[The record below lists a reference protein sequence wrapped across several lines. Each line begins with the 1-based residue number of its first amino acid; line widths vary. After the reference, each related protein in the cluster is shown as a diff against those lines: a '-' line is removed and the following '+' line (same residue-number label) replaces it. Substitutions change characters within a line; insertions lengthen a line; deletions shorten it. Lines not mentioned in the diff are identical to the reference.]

1 MIQTKVIKAGKGVGM
16 KNKNIIE
23 INNLSFSYST
33 QGTHHLSHNNPELI
47 LKNISINI
55 KRNSIVGIAGK
66 SGCGKTTLGKI
77 ITNYFKYSSL
87 KPQKSGDILYFS
99 QDGTR
104 FNIESNKFGNEFEIS
119 PIQMIF
125 QEPKTSLNMKMN
137 LKKQLCEA
145 ILLKNNKI
153 NKRDLNELVQKL
165 SSELYIADLLD
176 KKPENISGG
185 QRRRFGIAKILS
197 LQPDLI
203 LADEPVASLDV
214 SIKYEILEVLY
225 KLREKGI
232 TLIMISH
239 DISLLENYADTIFI
253 MDDGEIVEEWNPKAS
268 KSPSMEKARELVD
281 DSNFVNQIL
290 NKLN

>member
-1 MIQTKVIKAGKGVGM
+1 MMILTVGKGVGM
-16 KNKNIIE
+16 KNNNIIE
-23 INNLSFSYST
+23 ISNLSFAYSKMDT
-33 QGTHHLSHNNPELI
+33 DHLSIDKTQNI

-55 KRNSIVGIAGK
+55 TRNSIVGIAGK

-77 ITNYFKYSSL
+77 ITNYFKYSSI
-87 KPQKSGDILYFS
+87 KPQKSGEIVYIN
-99 QDGTR
+99 QDSKR
-104 FNIESNKFGNEFEIS
+104 YNVESNDFENEFEIS

-145 ILLKNNKI
+145 ISLKNNKI
-153 NKRDLNELVQKL
+153 NEMDMNELVQKL
-165 SSELYIADLLD
+165 SSELYIEDLLD

-197 LQPDLI
+197 LEPDLI

-214 SIKYEILEVLY
+214 SIKHEILEVLY

-239 DISLLENYADTIFI
+239 DISLLENYADTIFV
-253 MDDGEIVEEWNPKAS
+253 MDDGEIVEEWNPQTAKG
-268 KSPSMEKARELVD
+268 PVMEKAQELVA

>member
-1 MIQTKVIKAGKGVGM
+1 MMILTVGKGVGM
-16 KNKNIIE
+16 KNNNIIE
-23 INNLSFSYST
+23 ISNLSFAYSKMDT
-33 QGTHHLSHNNPELI
+33 GHLSQDKNQNI

-55 KRNSIVGIAGK
+55 KRKSIVGIAGK

-87 KPQKSGDILYFS
+87 NPQKSGDIVYINQS
-99 QDGTR
+99 GKK
-104 FNIESNKFGNEFEIS
+104 FNIESNEFENEFEIS

-145 ILLKNNKI
+145 ISLKNNKI
-153 NKRDLNELVQKL
+153 NERDMNELVQKL
-165 SSELYIADLLD
+165 SSELYIEDLLD

-197 LQPDLI
+197 LEPDLI

-214 SIKYEILEVLY
+214 SIKHEILEVLY

-239 DISLLENYADTIFI
+239 DISLLENYADTIFV
-253 MDDGEIVEEWNPKAS
+253 MDDGEIVEEWNPKTA
-268 KSPSMEKARELVD
+268 KGPSMEKAQELVA

>member
-1 MIQTKVIKAGKGVGM
+1 MILIVGKGVGM
-16 KNKNIIE
+16 KNNNIIE
-23 INNLSFSYST
+23 ISNLSFAYSKMDT
-33 QGTHHLSHNNPELI
+33 GHLSQDKNQNI

-55 KRNSIVGIAGK
+55 KRKSIVGIAGK

-87 KPQKSGDILYFS
+87 KPQKSGDIVYINQS
-99 QDGTR
+99 GKK
-104 FNIESNKFGNEFEIS
+104 FNIESNEFENEFEIS

-137 LKKQLCEA
+137 LKKQLSEA
-145 ILLKNNKI
+145 ILLNNNKI
-153 NKRDLNELVQKL
+153 NKKDMNELVQKL
-165 SSELYIADLLD
+165 SSELYIEDLLD

-185 QRRRFGIAKILS
+185 QRRRFGIAKILA
-197 LQPDLI
+197 LKPDLI

-214 SIKYEILEVLY
+214 SIKHEILEVLY
-225 KLREKGI
+225 KLRGKGI

-253 MDDGEIVEEWNPKAS
+253 MDDGEIVEEWNPKTA
-268 KSPSMEKARELVD
+268 KGPSMEKAQELVA

>member
-1 MIQTKVIKAGKGVGM
+1 M

-33 QGTHHLSHNNPELI
+33 QGTHHLSQNNAEMI

-77 ITNYFKYSSL
+77 LTNYFKYSSL
-87 KPQKSGDILYFS
+87 KPQKSGDIVYFS

-104 FNIESNKFGNEFEIS
+104 YNIESNEFDNEFEIS

-145 ILLKNNKI
+145 IALKNNKI
-153 NKRDLNELVQKL
+153 SERDMNKLVQKL
-165 SSELYIADLLD
+165 SSELYIEDLLE

-197 LQPDLI
+197 LKPDLI

-225 KLREKGI
+225 KLRLKGI

-239 DISLLENYADTIFI
+239 DISLLENYADTILI
-253 MDDGEIVEEWNPKAS
+253 MDNGEIVEEWNPKTTQV
-268 KSPSMEKARELVD
+268 PLMDKAKTLVD
-281 DSNFVNQIL
+281 DSKFVNQIL
-290 NKLN
+290 NKLH

>member
-1 MIQTKVIKAGKGVGM
+1 MMILTVGKGVGM
-16 KNKNIIE
+16 KNNNIIE
-23 INNLSFSYST
+23 INNLSFAYSKMDT
-33 QGTHHLSHNNPELI
+33 GHLSQDKNQNI

-55 KRNSIVGIAGK
+55 KRKSIVGIAGK

-87 KPQKSGDILYFS
+87 KPQKSGDIVYINQS
-99 QDGTR
+99 GKK
-104 FNIESNKFGNEFEIS
+104 FNIESNEFENEFEIS

-137 LKKQLCEA
+137 LKKQLSEA
-145 ILLKNNKI
+145 ILLNNNKI
-153 NKRDLNELVQKL
+153 NKKDMNELVQKL
-165 SSELYIADLLD
+165 SSELYIEDLLD

-197 LQPDLI
+197 LEPDLI

-214 SIKYEILEVLY
+214 SIKHEILEVLY

-253 MDDGEIVEEWNPKAS
+253 MDDGEIVEEWNPKTA
-268 KSPSMEKARELVD
+268 KGPSMEKARELVA

>member
-1 MIQTKVIKAGKGVGM
+1 MILTVGKGVGM
-16 KNKNIIE
+16 KNNNIIE
-23 INNLSFSYST
+23 ISNLSFAYSKMDT
-33 QGTHHLSHNNPELI
+33 GHLSQDKNQNI

-55 KRNSIVGIAGK
+55 KRKSIVGIAGK

-87 KPQKSGDILYFS
+87 KPQKSGDIVYINQS
-99 QDGTR
+99 GKK
-104 FNIESNKFGNEFEIS
+104 FNIESNEFENEFEIS

-137 LKKQLCEA
+137 LKKQLSEA
-145 ILLKNNKI
+145 ILLNNNKI
-153 NKRDLNELVQKL
+153 NKKDMNELVQKL
-165 SSELYIADLLD
+165 SSELYIEDLLD

-185 QRRRFGIAKILS
+185 QRRRFGIAKILA
-197 LQPDLI
+197 LEPDLI

-253 MDDGEIVEEWNPKAS
+253 MDDGEIVEEWNPKTT
-268 KSPSMEKARELVD
+268 KVPSMEKARELVD

-290 NKLN
+290 NKLH

>member
-1 MIQTKVIKAGKGVGM
+1 MVAGKGVGM
-16 KNKNIIE
+16 KASNIIE
-23 INNLSFSYST
+23 IDDLSFSYSVVDIEHPS
-33 QGTHHLSHNNPELI
+33 QSRYKKI
-47 LKNISINI
+47 LQNISICI
-55 KRNSIVGIAGK
+55 KRNSIIGIAGK

-77 ITNYFKYSSL
+77 ITNYFKYNQL
-87 KPQKSGDILYFS
+87 KCKKSGNIVYIN
-99 QDGTR
+99 QNGEKY
-104 FNIESNKFGNEFEIS
+104 NIESKDFENKYKIS
-119 PIQMIF
+119 PVQMIF

-137 LKKQLCEA
+137 LRKQLCEA
-145 ILLKNNKI
+145 ISLRNDQITNTAK
-153 NKRDLNELVQKL
+153 DELVQKL
-165 SSELYIADLLD
+165 SSELYIGDILD

-197 LQPDLI
+197 VEPDLI

-214 SIKYEILEVLY
+214 SIKHEILEVLY

-253 MDDGEIVEEWNPKAS
+253 MDNGAIIEQWNPNIAKV
-268 KSPSMEKARELVD
+268 PEMESARELVD

-290 NKLN
+290 DKLN

>member
-1 MIQTKVIKAGKGVGM
+1 MMILTVGKDVGM
-16 KNKNIIE
+16 KNNNIIE
-23 INNLSFSYST
+23 INNLSFAYSKMDT
-33 QGTHHLSHNNPELI
+33 SHLSQDKNQNI

-55 KRNSIVGIAGK
+55 KRKSIVGIAGK

-87 KPQKSGDILYFS
+87 KPQKSGDIVYINKS
-99 QDGTR
+99 GNK
-104 FNIESNKFGNEFEIS
+104 FNIESNEFENEFVIS

-137 LKKQLCEA
+137 LKKQLSEA

-153 NKRDLNELVQKL
+153 NKKDINKLVQKL
-165 SSELYIADLLD
+165 SSELYIEDLLD

-185 QRRRFGIAKILS
+185 QRRRFGIAKILA
-197 LQPDLI
+197 LEPDLI

-214 SIKYEILEVLY
+214 SIKHEILEVLY

-253 MDDGEIVEEWNPKAS
+253 MDDGEIVEEWNPKTA
-268 KSPSMEKARELVD
+268 KGPSMEKAQELVA

>member
-1 MIQTKVIKAGKGVGM
+1 MMILIVGKGVGM
-16 KNKNIIE
+16 KNNNIIE
-23 INNLSFSYST
+23 ISNLSFAYSKMDT
-33 QGTHHLSHNNPELI
+33 GHLSQDKNQNI

-55 KRNSIVGIAGK
+55 KRKSIVGIAGK

-87 KPQKSGDILYFS
+87 KPQKSGDIVYINQS
-99 QDGTR
+99 GKK
-104 FNIESNKFGNEFEIS
+104 FNIESNEFENEFEIS

-137 LKKQLCEA
+137 LKKQLSEA
-145 ILLKNNKI
+145 ILLNNNKI
-153 NKRDLNELVQKL
+153 NKKDMNELVQKL
-165 SSELYIADLLD
+165 SSELYIEDLLD

-185 QRRRFGIAKILS
+185 QRRRFGIAKILA
-197 LQPDLI
+197 LKPDLI

-214 SIKYEILEVLY
+214 SIKHEILEVLY
-225 KLREKGI
+225 KLRGKGI

-253 MDDGEIVEEWNPKAS
+253 MDDGEIVEEWNPKTA
-268 KSPSMEKARELVD
+268 KGPSMEKAQELVA

>member
-1 MIQTKVIKAGKGVGM
+1 MILTVGKGVGM
-16 KNKNIIE
+16 KNNNIIE
-23 INNLSFSYST
+23 ISNLSFAYSKMDT
-33 QGTHHLSHNNPELI
+33 GHLSQDKNQNI

-55 KRNSIVGIAGK
+55 KRKSIVGIAGK

-87 KPQKSGDILYFS
+87 NPQKSGDIVYINQS
-99 QDGTR
+99 GKK
-104 FNIESNKFGNEFEIS
+104 FNIESNEFENEFEIS

-145 ILLKNNKI
+145 ISLKNNKI
-153 NKRDLNELVQKL
+153 NERDMNELVQKL
-165 SSELYIADLLD
+165 SSELYIEDLLD

-185 QRRRFGIAKILS
+185 QRRRFGIAKILA
-197 LQPDLI
+197 LEPDLI

-214 SIKYEILEVLY
+214 SIKHEILEVLY

-239 DISLLENYADTIFI
+239 DISLLKNYADTIFI
-253 MDDGEIVEEWNPKAS
+253 MDDGEIVEEWNPKTA
-268 KSPSMEKARELVD
+268 KGPSMEKARELVD

>member
-1 MIQTKVIKAGKGVGM
+1 MILTVGKGVGM
-16 KNKNIIE
+16 KNNNIIE
-23 INNLSFSYST
+23 ISNLSFAYSAKDT
-33 QGTHHLSHNNPELI
+33 GHLSRDKTQNI

-87 KPQKSGDILYFS
+87 KPQKSGDIVYINKA
-99 QDGTR
+99 GR
-104 FNIESNKFGNEFEIS
+104 RYNVESNDFDNEFEIS

-137 LKKQLCEA
+137 LKKQLSEA

-153 NKRDLNELVQKL
+153 NKKDINKLVQKL
-165 SSELYIADLLD
+165 SSELYIEDLLD

-197 LQPDLI
+197 LEPDLI

-214 SIKYEILEVLY
+214 SIKHEILEVLY

-253 MDDGEIVEEWNPKAS
+253 MDDGEIVEEWNPKTA
-268 KSPSMEKARELVD
+268 KGPSMEKARELVD

>member
-1 MIQTKVIKAGKGVGM
+1 MMILTVGKGVGM
-16 KNKNIIE
+16 KNNNIIE
-23 INNLSFSYST
+23 INNLSFAYSKMDT
-33 QGTHHLSHNNPELI
+33 GHLSQDKNQNI

-55 KRNSIVGIAGK
+55 KRKSIVGIAGK

-87 KPQKSGDILYFS
+87 KPQKSGDIVYINQS
-99 QDGTR
+99 GKK
-104 FNIESNKFGNEFEIS
+104 FNIESNEFENEFEIS

-137 LKKQLCEA
+137 LKKQLSEA
-145 ILLKNNKI
+145 ILLNNNKI
-153 NKRDLNELVQKL
+153 NKKDMNELVQKL
-165 SSELYIADLLD
+165 SSELYIEDLLD

-185 QRRRFGIAKILS
+185 QRRRFGIAKILA
-197 LQPDLI
+197 LEPDLI

-225 KLREKGI
+225 KLRGKGI

-253 MDDGEIVEEWNPKAS
+253 MDDGEIVEEWNPKTA
-268 KSPSMEKARELVD
+268 KGPSMEKAQELVA

>member
-1 MIQTKVIKAGKGVGM
+1 MMILTVGKGVGM
-16 KNKNIIE
+16 KNNNIIE
-23 INNLSFSYST
+23 INNLSFAYSAKDT
-33 QGTHHLSHNNPELI
+33 GHLSIDKTQNI

-87 KPQKSGDILYFS
+87 KPQKSGDIVYIN
-99 QDGTR
+99 QVGGR
-104 FNIESNKFGNEFEIS
+104 YNVESNDFDNEFEIS

-145 ILLKNNKI
+145 ISLKNNKI
-153 NKRDLNELVQKL
+153 NERDMNELVQKL
-165 SSELYIADLLD
+165 SSELYIEDLLD

-185 QRRRFGIAKILS
+185 QRRRFGIAKILA
-197 LQPDLI
+197 LKPDLI

-225 KLREKGI
+225 RLREKGI

-239 DISLLENYADTIFI
+239 DIALLENYADTIFV
-253 MDDGEIVEEWNPKAS
+253 MDDGEIVEEWNPKTT
-268 KSPSMEKARELVD
+268 KGPSMEKARELVD

>member
-1 MIQTKVIKAGKGVGM
+1 MMILTVGKGVGM
-16 KNKNIIE
+16 KNNNIIE
-23 INNLSFSYST
+23 INNLSFAYSKMDT
-33 QGTHHLSHNNPELI
+33 GHLSQDKNQNI

-55 KRNSIVGIAGK
+55 KRKSIVGIAGK

-87 KPQKSGDILYFS
+87 NPQKSGDIVYINQS
-99 QDGTR
+99 GKK
-104 FNIESNKFGNEFEIS
+104 FNIESNEFENEFEIS

-137 LKKQLCEA
+137 LKKQLSEA
-145 ILLKNNKI
+145 ILLNNNKI
-153 NKRDLNELVQKL
+153 NKKDMNELVQKL
-165 SSELYIADLLD
+165 SSELYIEDLLD

-197 LQPDLI
+197 LEPDLI

-253 MDDGEIVEEWNPKAS
+253 MDDGEIVEEWNPKTA
-268 KSPSMEKARELVD
+268 KGPSMEKAQELVA

>member
-1 MIQTKVIKAGKGVGM
+1 MKILTAGKGVGM
-16 KNKNIIE
+16 KNNIIIE
-23 INNLSFSYST
+23 INNLSFSYFAKDT
-33 QGTHHLSHNNPELI
+33 GHLSQDKNQNI

-55 KRNSIVGIAGK
+55 KRKSIVEIAGK

-87 KPQKSGDILYFS
+87 NPQKSGDIVYINQS
-99 QDGTR
+99 GKK
-104 FNIESNKFGNEFEIS
+104 FNIESNEFENEFEIS

-137 LKKQLCEA
+137 LKKQLSEA
-145 ILLKNNKI
+145 ILLNNNKI
-153 NKRDLNELVQKL
+153 NKKDMNELVQKL
-165 SSELYIADLLD
+165 SSELYIEDLLD

-185 QRRRFGIAKILS
+185 QRRRFGIAKILA
-197 LQPDLI
+197 LEPDLI

-225 KLREKGI
+225 KLRGKGI

-253 MDDGEIVEEWNPKAS
+253 MDDGEIVEEWNPKTA
-268 KSPSMEKARELVD
+268 KGPSMEKAQELVA

>member
-1 MIQTKVIKAGKGVGM
+1 MMILIVGKGVGM
-16 KNKNIIE
+16 KNNNIIE
-23 INNLSFSYST
+23 ISNLSFAYSKMDT
-33 QGTHHLSHNNPELI
+33 GHLSQDKNQNI

-55 KRNSIVGIAGK
+55 KRKSIVGIAGK

-87 KPQKSGDILYFS
+87 KPQKSGDIVYINQS
-99 QDGTR
+99 GKK
-104 FNIESNKFGNEFEIS
+104 FNIESNEFENEFEIS

-145 ILLKNNKI
+145 ISLKNNKI
-153 NKRDLNELVQKL
+153 NERDMNELVQKL
-165 SSELYIADLLD
+165 SSELYIEDLLD

-185 QRRRFGIAKILS
+185 QRRRFGIAKILA
-197 LQPDLI
+197 LEPDLI

-225 KLREKGI
+225 KLRGKGI

-239 DISLLENYADTIFI
+239 DISLLENYADTIFV
-253 MDDGEIVEEWNPKAS
+253 MDDGEIVEEWNPKTA
-268 KSPSMEKARELVD
+268 KGPSMEKAQELVA

>member
-1 MIQTKVIKAGKGVGM
+1 M
-16 KNKNIIE
+16 KNNNIIE
-23 INNLSFSYST
+23 ISNLSFAYSKMDTGHLAIDQT
-33 QGTHHLSHNNPELI
+33 QNI

-55 KRNSIVGIAGK
+55 TRNSIVGIAGK

-77 ITNYFKYSSL
+77 ITNYFKYSSI
-87 KPQKSGDILYFS
+87 KPKKTGEIVYIN
-99 QDGTR
+99 QDSKR
-104 FNIESNKFGNEFEIS
+104 YNVESNDFENEFEIS

-145 ILLKNNKI
+145 ISLKNNKI
-153 NKRDLNELVQKL
+153 NERDMNELVQKL
-165 SSELYIADLLD
+165 SSELYIEDLLD

-185 QRRRFGIAKILS
+185 QRRRFGIAKILA
-197 LQPDLI
+197 LEPDLI

-225 KLREKGI
+225 RLREKGI

-253 MDDGEIVEEWNPKAS
+253 MDDGEIVEEWNPKTT
-268 KSPSMEKARELVD
+268 KVPSMGKAQELVE
-281 DSNFVNQIL
+281 DSNYVNQIL

>member
-1 MIQTKVIKAGKGVGM
+1 MILTVGKGVGM
-16 KNKNIIE
+16 KNNNIIE
-23 INNLSFSYST
+23 ISNLSFAYSKMDT
-33 QGTHHLSHNNPELI
+33 GHLSQDKNQNI

-55 KRNSIVGIAGK
+55 KRKSIVGIAGK

-87 KPQKSGDILYFS
+87 NPQKSGDIVYINQS
-99 QDGTR
+99 GKK
-104 FNIESNKFGNEFEIS
+104 FNIESNEFENEFEIS

-137 LKKQLCEA
+137 LKKQLSEA
-145 ILLKNNKI
+145 ILLNNNKI
-153 NKRDLNELVQKL
+153 NKKDMNELVQKL
-165 SSELYIADLLD
+165 SSELYIEDLLD

-185 QRRRFGIAKILS
+185 QRRRFGIAKILA
-197 LQPDLI
+197 LEPDLI

-253 MDDGEIVEEWNPKAS
+253 MDDGEIVEEWNPKTA
-268 KSPSMEKARELVD
+268 KGPSMEKAQELVA

>member
-1 MIQTKVIKAGKGVGM
+1 MILTVGKDVGM
-16 KNKNIIE
+16 KNNNIIE
-23 INNLSFSYST
+23 INNLSFAYSKMDT
-33 QGTHHLSHNNPELI
+33 SHLSQGKNQNI

-55 KRNSIVGIAGK
+55 KRKSIVGIAGK

-87 KPQKSGDILYFS
+87 NPQKSGDIVYINQS
-99 QDGTR
+99 GKK
-104 FNIESNKFGNEFEIS
+104 FNIESIEFENEFEIS

-145 ILLKNNKI
+145 ISLKNNKI
-153 NKRDLNELVQKL
+153 NERDMNELVQKL
-165 SSELYIADLLD
+165 SNELYIEDLLD

-197 LQPDLI
+197 LEPDLI

-214 SIKYEILEVLY
+214 SIKHEILEVLY

-239 DISLLENYADTIFI
+239 DIALLENYADTIFV
-253 MDDGEIVEEWNPKAS
+253 MDDGEIVEEWNPKTA
-268 KSPSMEKARELVD
+268 KGPSMEKARELVD

>member
-1 MIQTKVIKAGKGVGM
+1 M

-23 INNLSFSYST
+23 INNLSFSYAT
-33 QGTHHLSHNNPELI
+33 QGTHHLSQNNAEKI

-77 ITNYFKYSSL
+77 LTNYFKYSSL
-87 KPQKSGDILYFS
+87 KPQKSGEIVYFS

-104 FNIESNKFGNEFEIS
+104 FNIESNEFNNEFKIS

-145 ILLKNNKI
+145 IALKNNKI
-153 NKRDLNELVQKL
+153 NARDMSELVQKL
-165 SSELYIADLLD
+165 SSELYIEDLLE

-197 LQPDLI
+197 LEPDLI

-225 KLREKGI
+225 KLRLKGI

-239 DISLLENYADTIFI
+239 DILLLKNYADTIFI
-253 MDDGEIVEEWNPKAS
+253 MDDGEIVEEWNPKTT
-268 KSPSMEKARELVD
+268 KVPLMEKAQVLVH

-290 NKLN
+290 NKLH

>member
-1 MIQTKVIKAGKGVGM
+1 MMILTVGKGVGM
-16 KNKNIIE
+16 KNNNIIE
-23 INNLSFSYST
+23 INNLSFAYSKMDT
-33 QGTHHLSHNNPELI
+33 GHLSQDKNQNI

-55 KRNSIVGIAGK
+55 KRKSIVGIAGK

-87 KPQKSGDILYFS
+87 NPQKSGDIVYINKS
-99 QDGTR
+99 GKK
-104 FNIESNKFGNEFEIS
+104 FNIESNEFENEFEIS

-145 ILLKNNKI
+145 ISLKNNKI
-153 NKRDLNELVQKL
+153 NERDMNELVQKL
-165 SSELYIADLLD
+165 SSELYIEDLLD

-197 LQPDLI
+197 LEPDLI

-214 SIKYEILEVLY
+214 SIKYEILEVMY

-253 MDDGEIVEEWNPKAS
+253 MDDGEIVEEWNPKTT
-268 KSPSMEKARELVD
+268 KVPSMEKAQELVA

>member
-1 MIQTKVIKAGKGVGM
+1 MMILTVGKGVGM
-16 KNKNIIE
+16 KNNNIIE
-23 INNLSFSYST
+23 ISNLSFAYSKMDT
-33 QGTHHLSHNNPELI
+33 DHLSIDKTQNI

-55 KRNSIVGIAGK
+55 KRNSIIGIAGK

-87 KPQKSGDILYFS
+87 KPQKSGDIVYINKA
-99 QDGTR
+99 GR
-104 FNIESNKFGNEFEIS
+104 RYNVESNDFDNEFEIS

-145 ILLKNNKI
+145 ISLKNNKI
-153 NKRDLNELVQKL
+153 NEIDMNELVQKL
-165 SSELYIADLLD
+165 SSELYIEDLLD

-185 QRRRFGIAKILS
+185 QRRRFGIAKILA
-197 LQPDLI
+197 LKPDLI

-225 KLREKGI
+225 RLREKGI

-239 DISLLENYADTIFI
+239 DIALLENYADTIFV
-253 MDDGEIVEEWNPKAS
+253 MDDGEIVEEWNPKTT
-268 KSPSMEKARELVD
+268 KGPSMEKARELVD

>member
-1 MIQTKVIKAGKGVGM
+1 MILTVGKDVGM
-16 KNKNIIE
+16 KNNNIIE
-23 INNLSFSYST
+23 INNLSFAYSKMDT
-33 QGTHHLSHNNPELI
+33 GHLSQDKNQNI

-55 KRNSIVGIAGK
+55 KRKSIVGIAGK

-87 KPQKSGDILYFS
+87 NPQKSGDIVYINQS
-99 QDGTR
+99 GKK
-104 FNIESNKFGNEFEIS
+104 FNIESNEFENEFEIS

-137 LKKQLCEA
+137 LKKQLSEA
-145 ILLKNNKI
+145 ISLKNNKI
-153 NKRDLNELVQKL
+153 NERDMNELIQKL
-165 SSELYIADLLD
+165 SSELYIEDLLD

-185 QRRRFGIAKILS
+185 QRRRFGIAKILA
-197 LQPDLI
+197 LEPDLI

-253 MDDGEIVEEWNPKAS
+253 MDDGEIVEEWNPKTT
-268 KSPSMEKARELVD
+268 KVPSMEKARELVD

>member
-1 MIQTKVIKAGKGVGM
+1 MILTVGKGVGM
-16 KNKNIIE
+16 KNNNIIE
-23 INNLSFSYST
+23 ISNLSFAYSAKDT
-33 QGTHHLSHNNPELI
+33 DHLSIDKTQNI

-55 KRNSIVGIAGK
+55 KRNSIIGIAGK

-77 ITNYFKYSSL
+77 ITNYFKKTGEIVYINQES
-87 KPQKSGDILYFS
+87 KRY
-99 QDGTR
+99 
-104 FNIESNKFGNEFEIS
+104 NVESNDFENEFEIS

-145 ILLKNNKI
+145 ISLKNNKI
-153 NKRDLNELVQKL
+153 NEMDMNELVQKL
-165 SSELYIADLLD
+165 SSELYIEDLLD

-185 QRRRFGIAKILS
+185 QRRRFGIAKILA
-197 LQPDLI
+197 LEPDLI

-214 SIKYEILEVLY
+214 SIKHEILEVLY

-239 DISLLENYADTIFI
+239 DISLLENYADTIF
-253 MDDGEIVEEWNPKAS
+253 EIIEEWNPKTA
-268 KSPSMEKARELVD
+268 KGPSMEKARELVD

>member
-1 MIQTKVIKAGKGVGM
+1 MMILTVGKGVGM
-16 KNKNIIE
+16 KNNIIIE
-23 INNLSFSYST
+23 ISNLSFAYSAKDT
-33 QGTHHLSHNNPELI
+33 GHLSIDKTQNI

-87 KPQKSGDILYFS
+87 KPQKSGDIVYINKS
-99 QDGTR
+99 GKK
-104 FNIESNKFGNEFEIS
+104 FNIESNEFENEFEIS

-137 LKKQLCEA
+137 LKKQLSEA
-145 ILLKNNKI
+145 ILLNNNKI
-153 NKRDLNELVQKL
+153 NKKDMNELVQKL
-165 SSELYIADLLD
+165 SSELYIEDLLD

-197 LQPDLI
+197 LEPDLI

-214 SIKYEILEVLY
+214 SIKHEILEVLY

-239 DISLLENYADTIFI
+239 DISLLENYADTIFV
-253 MDDGEIVEEWNPKAS
+253 MDDGEIVEEWNPKTA
-268 KSPSMEKARELVD
+268 KVPSMEKARELVE

-290 NKLN
+290 NKLH

>member
-1 MIQTKVIKAGKGVGM
+1 MILTVGKGVGM
-16 KNKNIIE
+16 KNNNIIE
-23 INNLSFSYST
+23 ISNLSFAYSAKDT
-33 QGTHHLSHNNPELI
+33 GHLSIDKTQNI

-87 KPQKSGDILYFS
+87 IPQKSGDIVYIN
-99 QDGTR
+99 QGGKR
-104 FNIESNKFGNEFEIS
+104 YNVESNDFDNEFEIS

-137 LKKQLCEA
+137 LKKQLSEA
-145 ILLKNNKI
+145 VLLKNNNI
-153 NKRDLNELVQKL
+153 NKKDMNELVQKL
-165 SSELYIADLLD
+165 SRELYIEDFLD

-197 LQPDLI
+197 LEPDLI

-214 SIKYEILEVLY
+214 SIKYEILEVFY

-253 MDDGEIVEEWNPKAS
+253 MDDGEIVEEWNPKTEKVPS
-268 KSPSMEKARELVD
+268 KEKARELVD

-290 NKLN
+290 NKLD

>member
-1 MIQTKVIKAGKGVGM
+1 MILTVGKGVGM
-16 KNKNIIE
+16 KNNNIIE
-23 INNLSFSYST
+23 INNLSFAYSKMDT
-33 QGTHHLSHNNPELI
+33 SHLSQDKNQNI

-55 KRNSIVGIAGK
+55 KRKSIVGIAGK

-87 KPQKSGDILYFS
+87 NLQKSGDIVYINQS
-99 QDGTR
+99 DKK
-104 FNIESNKFGNEFEIS
+104 FNIESNEFENEFEIS

-145 ILLKNNKI
+145 ISLKNNKI
-153 NKRDLNELVQKL
+153 NERDMNELVQKL
-165 SSELYIADLLD
+165 SSELYIEDLLD

-197 LQPDLI
+197 LEPDLI

-214 SIKYEILEVLY
+214 SIKHEILEVLY

-253 MDDGEIVEEWNPKAS
+253 MDDGEIVEEWNPKTA
-268 KSPSMEKARELVD
+268 KGPSMEKAQELVA

>member
-1 MIQTKVIKAGKGVGM
+1 MILTVGKGVGM
-16 KNKNIIE
+16 KNNNIIE
-23 INNLSFSYST
+23 ISNLSFAYLKMDT
-33 QGTHHLSHNNPELI
+33 DHLSIDKTQNI

-55 KRNSIVGIAGK
+55 KRNSIIGIAGK

-87 KPQKSGDILYFS
+87 KPQISGDIVYLNKAGRRY
-99 QDGTR
+99 
-104 FNIESNKFGNEFEIS
+104 NVESNDFDNEFEIS

-145 ILLKNNKI
+145 ISLKNNKI
-153 NKRDLNELVQKL
+153 NEMDMNELVQKL
-165 SSELYIADLLD
+165 SSELYIEDLLD

-185 QRRRFGIAKILS
+185 QRRRFGIAKILA
-197 LQPDLI
+197 LKPDLI

-239 DISLLENYADTIFI
+239 DISLLEHYADTIFI
-253 MDDGEIVEEWNPKAS
+253 MDDGEIVEEWNPKTT
-268 KSPSMEKARELVD
+268 KVPSMGKARELVD

>member
-1 MIQTKVIKAGKGVGM
+1 MILTVGKGVGM
-16 KNKNIIE
+16 KNNNIIE
-23 INNLSFSYST
+23 INNLSFAYSAKDT
-33 QGTHHLSHNNPELI
+33 GHLSIDKTQNI
-47 LKNISINI
+47 LNNISINI

-87 KPQKSGDILYFS
+87 KPQKSGDIVYIN
-99 QDGTR
+99 QVGGR
-104 FNIESNKFGNEFEIS
+104 YNVESNDFDNEFEIS

-137 LKKQLCEA
+137 LKKQLSEA

-153 NKRDLNELVQKL
+153 DKKDINKLVQKL
-165 SSELYIADLLD
+165 SSELYIENLLD

-185 QRRRFGIAKILS
+185 QRRRFGIAKILA
-197 LQPDLI
+197 LEPDLI

-214 SIKYEILEVLY
+214 SIKYEILEVMY

-253 MDDGEIVEEWNPKAS
+253 MDDGEIVEEWNPKTT
-268 KSPSMEKARELVD
+268 KVPSMEKAQELVA

>member
-1 MIQTKVIKAGKGVGM
+1 MMILIVGKGVGM
-16 KNKNIIE
+16 KNNNIIE
-23 INNLSFSYST
+23 INNLSFAYSKMDT
-33 QGTHHLSHNNPELI
+33 GHLSQDKNQNI

-55 KRNSIVGIAGK
+55 KRKSIVGIAGK

-87 KPQKSGDILYFS
+87 KPQKSGDIVYINQS
-99 QDGTR
+99 GKK
-104 FNIESNKFGNEFEIS
+104 FNIESNEFENEFEIS

-137 LKKQLCEA
+137 LKKQLSEA
-145 ILLKNNKI
+145 ILLNNNKI
-153 NKRDLNELVQKL
+153 NKKDMNELVQKL
-165 SSELYIADLLD
+165 SSELYIEDLLD

-185 QRRRFGIAKILS
+185 QRRRFGIAKILA
-197 LQPDLI
+197 LEPDLI

-253 MDDGEIVEEWNPKAS
+253 MDDGEIVEEWNPKTA
-268 KSPSMEKARELVD
+268 KGPSMEKAQELVA

>member
-1 MIQTKVIKAGKGVGM
+1 MMILTVGKGVGM
-16 KNKNIIE
+16 KNNNIIE
-23 INNLSFSYST
+23 ISNLSFAYSKMDT
-33 QGTHHLSHNNPELI
+33 GHLSQDKNQNI

-55 KRNSIVGIAGK
+55 KRKSIVGIAGK

-87 KPQKSGDILYFS
+87 KPQKSGDIVYINQS
-99 QDGTR
+99 GKK
-104 FNIESNKFGNEFEIS
+104 FNIESNEFENEFEIS

-137 LKKQLCEA
+137 LKKQLSEA
-145 ILLKNNKI
+145 ILLNNNKI
-153 NKRDLNELVQKL
+153 NKKDMNELVQKL
-165 SSELYIADLLD
+165 SSELYIEDLLD

-197 LQPDLI
+197 LEPDLI

-214 SIKYEILEVLY
+214 SIKHEILEVLY

-253 MDDGEIVEEWNPKAS
+253 MDDGEIVEEWNPKTA
-268 KSPSMEKARELVD
+268 KRPSMEKARELVD

>member
-1 MIQTKVIKAGKGVGM
+1 MILTVGKGVGM
-16 KNKNIIE
+16 KNNNIIE
-23 INNLSFSYST
+23 INNLSFAYSAKDT
-33 QGTHHLSHNNPELI
+33 GHLSIDKTQNI

-87 KPQKSGDILYFS
+87 KPQKSGDIVYINKA
-99 QDGTR
+99 GR
-104 FNIESNKFGNEFEIS
+104 RYNVESTEFDNEFEIS

-137 LKKQLCEA
+137 LKKQLSEA

-153 NKRDLNELVQKL
+153 NEKDMNELIQKL
-165 SSELYIADLLD
+165 SSELYIEDLLD

-185 QRRRFGIAKILS
+185 QRRRFGIAKILA
-197 LQPDLI
+197 LEPDLI

-239 DISLLENYADTIFI
+239 DISLLEHYADIIFI
-253 MDDGEIVEEWNPKAS
+253 MDDGEIVEEWNPKTT
-268 KSPSMEKARELVD
+268 KVPSMEKAKELVD